1 MPTYRPLTPP
11 DCPLL
16 VHDPAGGEL
25 IALANACGQQ
35 FNDISA
41 GPVAGVLSR
50 DDGKKLQSRYEKI
63 RDLLTRS
70 HYRVGFL
77 GTSSAGKST
86 IFNRVLQETV
96 AESGSGQATT
106 SLPSRLRRR
115 VEGRRCILQYMTDD
129 QYRDRLKKLCLE
141 VGIGSVPES
150 EDDLAAMVGQLR
162 PTAVGSDDN
171 SQRPVRQDDIAYLK
185 SFLDCYRGHRSK
197 VRPGEPATLDIPF
210 DKRADYINH
219 SYLKSS
225 NESSDSLLISEAQLF
240 IPNDNLPDRLELCDL
255 PGLNASRSV
264 DTIITRDFI
273 HQQLDGALLFVNA
286 ADNMANAVVKD
297 ILGRLNH
304 RYGES
309 LSGRAWVVFN
319 KSDTLTKP
327 HYYPGVGQRSV
338 FDNILDLIRE
348 SKIPVTQVCFTSSR
362 LIDDALAAGG
372 TLDRAKAADRLTLGD
387 DPIPSTLPPDLR
399 PVWEELVKDGG
410 VSRLRHLI
418 LHEIA
423 HSVAAQIRQSAK
435 AELTRL
441 AEDVTFLVEAEKR
454 RRTGGPALRQKAVTC
469 RNTVL
474 WLRQGLAGRASDFPV
489 LAELRDHLRS
499 KLALLLCPDEK
510 HANTL
515 KGMPPAKLEQQ
526 FHIDARNLDE
536 TLVDLL
542 ANEVIDKVFQKVGEH
557 LDPLPAVPVGRYGGV
572 GEAWQEFRRVD
583 RTDDGWQHAAFPSF
597 ASDEVLASLG
607 GRGHQHFDGETYLD
621 LMGDK
626 VRVAVAQLV
635 HGLRTRLR
643 SRLGELESELD
654 RLLAVDAKV

>member
-1 MPTYRPLTPP
+1 MPTYRLLTAP

-16 VHDPAGGEL
+16 VEDPAGAEL

-35 FNDISA
+35 FNEISNS
-41 GPVAGVLSR
+41 PVAGVLNR
-50 DDGKKLQSRYEKI
+50 DDGKKLLGRYDKI
-63 RDLLTRS
+63 RELLTRS

-115 VEGRRCILQYMTDD
+115 DEGRKCILQYMTDD

-141 VGIGSVPES
+141 VGIGSIPDA
-150 EDDLAAMVGQLR
+150 EDELLAMVNQLR
-162 PTAVGSDDN
+162 PSVAGGEDN
-171 SQRPVRQDDIAYLK
+171 SQRPIRQDDIVYLK

-197 VRPGEPATLDIPF
+197 VRPGPAATLDVPF
-210 DKRADYINH
+210 DNRAEYINH
-219 SYLKSS
+219 SYLK
-225 NESSDSLLISEAQLF
+225 NANQSSDSMLLSEAQLF
-240 IPNDNLPDRLELCDL
+240 IPNKNLPERLELCDL

-264 DTIITRDFI
+264 DTIVTRDFI
-273 HQQLDGALLFVNA
+273 HQHLDGALLFVNA

-297 ILGRLNH
+297 ILGRLTY
-304 RYGES
+304 RYGEN

-319 KSDTLTKP
+319 KSDTLTQP
-327 HYYPGVGQRSV
+327 HYFPGAGQRSV

-362 LIDDALAAGG
+362 LIDDAQEAGG
-372 TLDRAKAADRLTLGD
+372 TLNRAKAADRLTLGN
-387 DPIPSTLPPDLR
+387 DPIPSTLPPDLLN
-399 PVWEELVKDGG
+399 VWEELVKDGG

-423 HSVAAQIRQSAK
+423 HSVAAQIRQSARVD
-435 AELTRL
+435 LTRL
-441 AEDVTFLVEAEKR
+441 AEDITFLAEAEKR

-489 LAELRDHLRS
+489 LAELRDHLRA
-499 KLALLLCPDEK
+499 KLAQLLCPDEK
-510 HANTL
+510 HASTL
-515 KGMPPAKLEQQ
+515 KTMPPGKLEQQ

-536 TLVDLL
+536 TLIDMLS
-542 ANEVIDKVFQKVGEH
+542 NEVIDKVFQKVGEH
-557 LDPLPAVPVGRYGGV
+557 LDPLPAIPIGRYGGV
-572 GEAWQEFRRVD
+572 GEAWQEFRRID
-583 RTDDGWQHAAFPSF
+583 RTDEGWQNQAFPSF
-597 ASDEVLASLG
+597 NSDEVLAGLG

-635 HGLRTRLR
+635 HGLRSRLR
-643 SRLGELESELD
+643 LRLGELEAELD
-654 RLLAVDAKV
+654 RLLAVDTK